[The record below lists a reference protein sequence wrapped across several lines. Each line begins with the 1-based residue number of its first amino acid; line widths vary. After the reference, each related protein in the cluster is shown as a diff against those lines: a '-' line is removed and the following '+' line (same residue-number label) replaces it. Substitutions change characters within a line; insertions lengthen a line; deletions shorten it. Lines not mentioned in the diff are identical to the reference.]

1 MENDE
6 ELNNPQ
12 LPDTKKDITPR
23 QLVEDTFKEL
33 GFTNEN
39 PDDLDLVTEI
49 LNIWRNPEFDDSD
62 PDFSYTQEQYILLN
76 DPDVM
81 NVLNR
86 CMQYYEPKRHL
97 TKGDLRQI
105 LEDIALGRTT
115 RKDYDFKNG
124 EPVDIEPTF
133 AERIQAIKM
142 LQEGADDKKA
152 STVQFVNNIIS
163 SDNTLPVQPNLNAP
177 TEPPEGHYSLNL
189 EPDLEPDPEIE
200 VPHSLK
206 GEE

>member
-1 MENDE
+1 MEDD
-6 ELNNPQ
+6 LQTTSQ
-12 LPDTKKDITPR
+12 LPDTKREITPR

-39 PDDLDLVTEI
+39 PDDLDLVAEI
-49 LNIWRNPEFDDSD
+49 LDIWRNPDFDDSD

-97 TKGDLRQI
+97 TKGDLQQI
-105 LEDIALGRTT
+105 LEDIALGRAT

-124 EPVDIEPTF
+124 EQVEIEPTF

-152 STVQFVNNIIS
+152 STVQFVNNIIAPN
-163 SDNTLPVQPNLNAP
+163 NTLPVQPNLDAP

-189 EPDLEPDPEIE
+189 EPDSGPET
-200 VPHSLK
+200 
-206 GEE
+206 EEEE

>member
-1 MENDE
+1 MEE
-6 ELNNPQ
+6 EVNNPQ
-12 LPDTKKDITPR
+12 LPDTKKEITPR

-49 LNIWRNPEFDDSD
+49 LDIWRNPDFNDSD

-124 EPVDIEPTF
+124 EQVDIEPTF

-152 STVQFVNNIIS
+152 STVQFINNIIAP
-163 SDNTLPVQPNLNAP
+163 DNSLPVQPKLDAP
-177 TEPPEGHYSLNL
+177 TEPPEGHYSLNIN
-189 EPDLEPDPEIE
+189 D
-200 VPHSLK
+200 
-206 GEE
+206 EEE